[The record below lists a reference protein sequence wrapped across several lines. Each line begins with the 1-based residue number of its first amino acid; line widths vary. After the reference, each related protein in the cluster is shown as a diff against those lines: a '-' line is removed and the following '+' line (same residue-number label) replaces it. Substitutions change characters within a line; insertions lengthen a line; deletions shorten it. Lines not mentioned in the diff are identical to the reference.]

1 MKISTVLAVAAAFS
15 SSTSLAQTE
24 RDLDSHEH
32 GSAALNVAIDNSS
45 VIIELDTPWNNLVG
59 FEHAPSTE
67 EQHALVDNSMATLNQ
82 PDQMFTFNG
91 ASCEA
96 TETVVESTLAME
108 DEHHDDHDDDHK
120 DADGHDDHDDDH
132 DDHDDDHKD
141 ADGHDEHDDHDHDD
155 HDGEGETHSEV
166 LVSYAFNCDNIG
178 QLTSIDVNLLEIW
191 SGFEDLDVQLIGPG
205 GQTAV
210 ELSPEQTQ
218 LDVSAVQ

>member
-120 DADGHDDHDDDH
+120 DADGHD
-132 DDHDDDHKD
+132 
-141 ADGHDEHDDHDHDD
+141 EHDDHDHDD